1 MTMTITGLRKTTGF
15 LFAAATLALPGLSAT
30 ANAHVHPPTPCEL
43 EAMAWCSEHWSYYY
57 PGTSY
62 EYCSRV
68 EAANRC
74 DNVE

>member
-1 MTMTITGLRKTTGF
+1 MIERLKKTTGM
-15 LFAAATLALPGLSAT
+15 LFISATLGLAGLSAT
-30 ANAHVHPPTPCEL
+30 AQANPHPPTPCEL
-43 EAMAWCSEHWSYYY
+43 EAMAWCSENWSYYY

-74 DNVE
+74 EPKDEV